1 MAIQDGARRITQGGS
16 LITTIGGFVGI
27 VLCLIAFTG
36 KLSYLWP
43 KLFLVPVVVGSVIS
57 LVGVAMEKFAKQ
69 PDVGRQTRQ
78 P

>member
-1 MAIQDGARRITQGGS
+1 MATHEGARRITQTGG
-16 LITTIGGFVGI
+16 LIARGGGFVGI
-27 VLCLIAFTG
+27 VLCLVAFTG

-57 LVGVAMEKFAKQ
+57 LVGVAMERFAKQ
-69 PDVGRQTRQ
+69 SDVGRQTRL

>member
-1 MAIQDGARRITQGGS
+1 MGTHDDARRVTLAGS
-16 LITTIGGFVGI
+16 LITRAGGFVGI
-27 VLCLIAFTG
+27 VLCLVAFTG

-57 LVGVAMEKFAKQ
+57 LVGVAMERFAKQ
-69 PDVGRQTRQ
+69 SDAGRQTRQ